1 MNKLINNNKLKK
13 KFYLKYTMYEF
24 DVNVLKS
31 LMLKFNYA
39 VEWLLIFSSTFN
51 ILYYNILYIV

>member
-1 MNKLINNNKLKK
+1 MQTNIVESYQAINAYEKMNKLINNNKLKK

-39 VEWLLIFSSTFN
+39 VG
-51 ILYYNILYIV
+51 